1 VIIVVLIVAAV
12 GFVGVKSATYV
23 GPTEIG
29 LPIKRFGA
37 KLGDGGVIAFNGE
50 AGYQAELLMPGW
62 RFRLWPVFRIEKYS
76 WVQVPAGGIGVVIA
90 QVGKPLPIG
99 AKSAEYKEVF
109 GDFRDIRS
117 FLENGGEKGVQ
128 RAVLP
133 PGSLAPIHPI
143 AFLVITSQKVYGA
156 PVSPD
161 VPVVGNTGKYGPASF
176 GLRPEHLGVVNI
188 TPTQEGTD
196 VIGVITALEGK
207 PLAKGDIAS
216 RLGGYGDI
224 RQMEEEKKPVAEV
237 IGALIGSKND
247 LHNNYQDFQAFL
259 DHGGRIGLQ
268 HDPLLY
274 GAYLLNPFLVQ
285 VELVPMTVVQ
295 QGEVAV
301 IKSYVGLPTQDT
313 SGAGFKFGSMVNPGH
328 QGIWNEPLRTGKY
341 PLNPRIYAADIVP
354 TSILTLNWATA
365 ASEAHDLDKSLNPIS
380 AKSLEGFEFDIDLQ
394 VLIHVPDTHAAQ
406 VISMV
411 GTMKNLV
418 NEVLESAVGNY
429 FRNTLQGLPAV
440 TFIETRDDVQKEA
453 EEYIR
458 AYLSRYE
465 VETRGVY
472 IQDVVLPAQL
482 VDVLTAR
489 EIARQ
494 QQTTYEQ
501 ERTAEEKRVE
511 LEQVRGTAA
520 MQAELA
526 KSSVSIKIKQ
536 NDAEGRKAD
545 AAGAAAYAK
554 TTGEAD
560 AHVVQVKGE
569 AQAHVVK
576 ATGEAEAAAIE
587 AQGVARAIGDEKQRE
602 ALGPEATALVAV
614 FSEIG
619 DGHVKIVPDVLVG
632 GGGGPLDGLAAM
644 LTRQIARDG
653 IEGLSANGDEQQEQ
667 APAKKSPTSS
677 AS

>member
-1 VIIVVLIVAAV
+1 
-12 GFVGVKSATYV
+12 
-23 GPTEIG
+23 
-29 LPIKRFGA
+29 
-37 KLGDGGVIAFNGE
+37 
-50 AGYQAELLMPGW
+50 
-62 RFRLWPVFRIEKYS
+62 
-76 WVQVPAGGIGVVIA
+76 
-90 QVGKPLPIG
+90 
-99 AKSAEYKEVF
+99 
-109 GDFRDIRS
+109 
-117 FLENGGEKGVQ
+117 
-128 RAVLP
+128 
-133 PGSLAPIHPI
+133 
-143 AFLVITSQKVYGA
+143 VYGE

-161 VPVVGNTGKYGPASF
+161 VPVVDKAGNYGPASF
-176 GLRPEHLGVVNI
+176 GLQPGHLTVVNI
-188 TPTQEGTD
+188 TPHEGQD

-216 RLGGYGDI
+216 RLGGYEDI
-224 RQMEEEKKPVAEV
+224 KQMEAAEKPVTEV
-237 IGALIGSKND
+237 IGALIGTKND

-274 GAYLLNPFLVQ
+274 GAYLLNPFLVN

-313 SGAGFKFGSMVNPGH
+313 SGDGFKFGSMVDPGH

-341 PLNPRIYAADIVP
+341 PLNPRIYASEIVP

-365 ASEAHDLDKSLNPIS
+365 TSEAHDLDKSLSPIT
-380 AKSLEGFEFDIDLQ
+380 AKSREGFEFNLDLQ
-394 VLIHVPDTHAAQ
+394 VLIHVPDTNAAK

-429 FRNTLQGLPAV
+429 FRNSLQGLPAV
-440 TFIETRDDVQKEA
+440 TFIETRDEVQKQA

-472 IQDVVLPAQL
+472 IQDVVLPQQL
-482 VDVLTAR
+482 VEVLTAR

-494 QQTTYEQ
+494 QLTTYEQ

-520 MQAELA
+520 MQADLS
-526 KSSVSIKIKQ
+526 KSAVTIKIRQ
-536 NDAEGRKAD
+536 NDAEARKAE
-545 AAGAAAYAK
+545 AEGTAAYAR

-560 AHVVQVKGE
+560 AHVVKVKGE

-587 AQGVARAIGDEKQRE
+587 AQGVARAIGYEKQRA
-602 ALGPEATALVAV
+602 ALGSEATALVAV

-632 GGGGPLDGLAAM
+632 SGSPIDGLAAM
-644 LTRQIARDG
+644 LTRQLGQNGLKNPIAD
-653 IEGLSANGDEQQEQ
+653 GDEPSPKPE
-667 APAKKSPTSS
+667 PERAKQ
-677 AS
+677 